1 MTKED
6 VLALLEKSDAPVSGE
21 QMCRALGMTRAGVWK
36 AIEAL
41 RADGFDIEAAPR
53 RGYRLCAKPLQK
65 QALERLLDGSFPADR
80 LIVLPEV
87 DSTNTYLKQLASN
100 GAPDETAVLSIRQ
113 TAGRGRRGR
122 SFLSEPGGLYLSYL
136 IRPHESAQE
145 LLHLTALAGLCVCNA
160 VRQVTGMQPSIKW
173 PNDPV
178 LNGKKL
184 CGILT
189 ELSVSLETQEPEYVV
204 IGIGIN
210 CNQTQFP
217 QELDMATSLR
227 IEAGRPADVNAIA
240 AALLLELSRMRR
252 EFLSRKSDCRILAKL
267 PDRRQGHPDSA
278 RRHGP
283 AGKSNR
289 HRSGC
294 GASGGVPGRHKRQR
308 LFRRGVG
315 AGALRVCLI
324 AKGHLLFCTRNFLK
338 GVFP

>member
-1 MTKED
+1 M
-6 VLALLEKSDAPVSGE
+6 
-21 QMCRALGMTRAGVWK
+21 
-36 AIEAL
+36 
-41 RADGFDIEAAPR
+41 
-53 RGYRLCAKPLQK
+53 
-65 QALERLLDGSFPADR
+65 
-80 LIVLPEV
+80 
-87 DSTNTYLKQLASN
+87 ASN

-240 AALLLELSRMRR
+240 AALLLELSRMRPGVFEQEVR
-252 EFLSRKSDCRILAKL
+252 LDCRILAKL

-324 AKGHLLFCTRNFLK
+324 AKGHLLFGTRNFLK

>member
-252 EFLSRKSDCRILAKL
+252 EFLSRKSDWIAAFSQNCLTVGKDIQILRAGTVRQAKATGIG
-267 PDRRQGHPDSA
+267 PDA
-278 RRHGP
+278 E
-283 AGKSNR
+283 
-289 HRSGC
+289 
-294 GASGGVPGRHKRQR
+294 
-308 LFRRGVG
+308 L
-315 AGALRVCLI
+315 
-324 AKGHLLFCTRNFLK
+324 LK

>member
-1 MTKED
+1 MTKQD
-6 VLALLEKSDAPVSGE
+6 VLALLEKADAPVSGE
-21 QMCRALGMTRAGVWK
+21 QLCKALGVTRAAVWK

-41 RADGFDIEAAPR
+41 RSDGYDIEAATR
-53 RGYRLCAKPLQK
+53 RGYRLRTKPLTK
-65 QALERLLDGSFPADR
+65 QALDEKLKDVSWRERI
-80 LIVLPEV
+80 IVLPEV
-87 DSTNTYLKQLASN
+87 DSTNNYLKALASS
-100 GAPDETAVLSIRQ
+100 GAPDGTAVLSVRQ

-122 SFLSEPGGLYLSYL
+122 SFLSESGGLYLSFL
-136 IRPHESAQE
+136 LCPKVPASQ

-160 VRQVTGMQPSIKW
+160 VQQTTGMQAGIKW

-252 EFLSRKSDCRILAKL
+252 EFLSRKSDWIAAFSRNCLTVGKDIQILRAGTVRQAKATGIG
-267 PDRRQGHPDSA
+267 PDAELLVEYPD
-278 RRHGP
+278 GT
-283 AGKSNR
+283 
-289 HRSGC
+289 SGSVS
-294 GASGGVPGRHKRQR
+294 SGEVSV
-308 LFRRGVG
+308 RGLYGYV
-315 AGALRVCLI
+315 
-324 AKGHLLFCTRNFLK
+324 
-338 GVFP
+338 

>member
-252 EFLSRKSDCRILAKL
+252 EFLSRKSDWIAAFSQNCLTVGKDIQILRAGTVRQAKATGIG
-267 PDRRQGHPDSA
+267 PDAELLVEYTDGT
-278 RRHGP
+278 
-283 AGKSNR
+283 
-289 HRSGC
+289 SGSVS
-294 GASGGVPGRHKRQR
+294 SGEVSV
-308 LFRRGVG
+308 RGLYGYV
-315 AGALRVCLI
+315 
-324 AKGHLLFCTRNFLK
+324 
-338 GVFP
+338 

>member
-65 QALERLLDGSFPADR
+65 QALERLLDGRFPADR

-87 DSTNTYLKQLASN
+87 DSTNTYLKQLAAN

-160 VRQVTGMQPSIKW
+160 VSQVTGMQPSIKW

-252 EFLSRKSDCRILAKL
+252 EFLSRKSDWIAAFSRNCLTVGKDIQILRAGTVRQAKAT
-267 PDRRQGHPDSA
+267 G
-278 RRHGP
+278 HGP
-283 AGKSNR
+283 DAELLVEYPAGT
-289 HRSGC
+289 SGC
-294 GASGGVPGRHKRQR
+294 VSSGEVSV
-308 LFRRGVG
+308 RGLYGYV
-315 AGALRVCLI
+315 
-324 AKGHLLFCTRNFLK
+324 
-338 GVFP
+338 

>member
-21 QMCRALGMTRAGVWK
+21 QMCRALGMTRAGIWK

-65 QALERLLDGSFPADR
+65 QALERLLNGKFPEDR
-80 LIVLPEV
+80 LVVLPEV
-87 DSTNTYLKQLASN
+87 DSTNNYLKQLAAN

-160 VRQVTGMQPSIKW
+160 VSQVTGMQPSIKW

-252 EFLSRKSDCRILAKL
+252 EFLSRKSDWIAAFSRNCLTVGKDIQILRAGTVRQAKATGIG
-267 PDRRQGHPDSA
+267 PDAELLVEYPDGTSD
-278 RRHGP
+278 
-283 AGKSNR
+283 SVS
-289 HRSGC
+289 SGEV
-294 GASGGVPGRHKRQR
+294 SV
-308 LFRRGVG
+308 RGLYGYV
-315 AGALRVCLI
+315 
-324 AKGHLLFCTRNFLK
+324 
-338 GVFP
+338 

>member
-41 RADGFDIEAAPR
+41 RADGYEIEAATR
-53 RGYRLCAKPLQK
+53 RGYLLRTRPLQK
-65 QALERLLDGSFPADR
+65 ELLEEKLAGAFPSDR

-87 DSTNTYLKQLASN
+87 DSTNNYLKQLAAN

-160 VRQVTGMQPSIKW
+160 VSQVTGMQPSIKW

-252 EFLSRKSDCRILAKL
+252 EFLSRKSDWIAAFSRNCLTVGKDIQILRAGTVRQAKATGIG
-267 PDRRQGHPDSA
+267 PDAELLVEYPD
-278 RRHGP
+278 GT
-283 AGKSNR
+283 
-289 HRSGC
+289 SGSVS
-294 GASGGVPGRHKRQR
+294 SGEVSV
-308 LFRRGVG
+308 RGLYGYV
-315 AGALRVCLI
+315 
-324 AKGHLLFCTRNFLK
+324 
-338 GVFP
+338 

>member
-80 LIVLPEV
+80 LSVLPEV

-252 EFLSRKSDCRILAKL
+252 EFLSRKSDWIAAFSQNCLTVGKDIQILRAGTVRQAKATGIGL
-267 PDRRQGHPDSA
+267 DAELLVVYPDGT
-278 RRHGP
+278 
-283 AGKSNR
+283 
-289 HRSGC
+289 SGSVS
-294 GASGGVPGRHKRQR
+294 SGEVSV
-308 LFRRGVG
+308 RGLYGYV
-315 AGALRVCLI
+315 
-324 AKGHLLFCTRNFLK
+324 
-338 GVFP
+338 

>member
-87 DSTNTYLKQLASN
+87 DSTNTYLKQRASN

-252 EFLSRKSDCRILAKL
+252 EFLSRKSDWIAAFSQNCLTVGKDIQILRAGTVRQAKATGIG
-267 PDRRQGHPDSA
+267 PDADLLVEYPD
-278 RRHGP
+278 GT
-283 AGKSNR
+283 
-289 HRSGC
+289 SGSVS
-294 GASGGVPGRHKRQR
+294 SGEVSV
-308 LFRRGVG
+308 RGLYGYV
-315 AGALRVCLI
+315 
-324 AKGHLLFCTRNFLK
+324 
-338 GVFP
+338 